1 MVSLPTGT
9 VTFLFT
15 DIEGSTRLLQEL
27 GDDYRS
33 LLETH
38 SDILRAAIAAHSG
51 IVVSTEG
58 DSFFAVFTSPE
69 DAVAA
74 AADFQR
80 GLATH
85 TWGGEARIRVRAG
98 IHTGE
103 GAIGGDNYI
112 GIDVHRA
119 ARIGAAGHG
128 GQVLISN
135 STAVLVQDHLPE
147 GVSLRSMGSHRLKD
161 LARPEV
167 LHQLVI
173 KGLVSEFPP
182 LKTLD
187 FAPNNLPVEMTSF
200 VGRGEMA
207 GLLEQLQTARIVTL
221 TGPGGTGKTRLSLQV
236 AAELTGQF
244 ADGVWF
250 VPLAAIREPDLV
262 TSAVAT
268 TLGLQPSADD
278 PDGRLADY
286 LRTKQLL
293 LVLDNFEQVIE
304 GAPKV
309 SRWLQGAPGLRVL
322 ITSRGPLRISG
333 EREFPVPPLALPSEH
348 EILTPETLMR
358 FEAVALFVD
367 RARAAR
373 PDFVLDARTG
383 PLVADIVARLDG
395 LPLAIELAAARIRLL
410 SLEGIRDR
418 LDSRLGLL
426 TGGARDLPERQ
437 RTLRSAIEWSY
448 DLLDDGHRRLFARL
462 GVFVGGFAI
471 EHAEDV
477 CGPGLGIDILDG
489 IAALGDQGL
498 LRRIE
503 SAGQSRFLMLETI
516 REFALECLAAGGE
529 QQEIRSRHA
538 RVYLGFAEKA
548 APMYTR
554 RDVRSWLDLSEVDHD
569 NLRAAFAWAVERKEG
584 EVAQR
589 LGGSLWRFWQMRGH
603 LREGREKVEAALAVP
618 GGTPTSELTARQ
630 AAGGLAYWQAD
641 MEAAEVH
648 YQIALDLA
656 RQIGDPALIAN
667 AINNVSSPR
676 AAHMGAEEVL
686 ALLDEGQALAESLDD
701 RALIGRI
708 HWGRGSVHYLSEIPE
723 TDNPEAALVE
733 YRLAAEYLAGTDEI
747 FDIGWTE
754 RMLATVLLGLG
765 RADEA
770 EVHLRQGLRMFVE
783 AGDLSALPLHVA
795 DFVQLALARDQFE
808 RAIVLAGAASALQ
821 TYSETRLLDLV
832 ANDVKG
838 LDRAIEAVGR
848 ERAQKLAAEGQ
859 SLSIDQILD
868 RIGSDE

>member
-15 DIEGSTRLLQEL
+15 DIEGSTRLLQDVGET
-27 GDDYRS
+27 YRKI
-33 LLETH
+33 LHEH
-38 SDILRAAIAAHSG
+38 SGIIRAAIAGHSG
-51 IVVSTEG
+51 VVVSTEG

-74 AADFQR
+74 AVEFQL
-80 GLATH
+80 GLEAHDWT
-85 TWGGEARIRVRAG
+85 GGARIRVRTG

-103 GAIGGDNYI
+103 GAIGGDNYV

-128 GQVLISN
+128 GQVLTSN
-135 STAVLVQDHLPE
+135 ATSVLVQDHLPE
-147 GVSLRSMGSHRLKD
+147 GVSLRSMGNHRLKD
-161 LARPEV
+161 LTKPEA

-173 KGLVSEFPP
+173 DGLVSDFPP

-187 FAPNNLPVEMTSF
+187 FVPNNLPVEMTSF
-200 VGRGEMA
+200 VGRGEMS
-207 GLLEQLQTARIVTL
+207 GVLEQLETARIVTL

-250 VPLAAIREPDLV
+250 VPLAAIREPDLI

-286 LRTKQLL
+286 LRTKHLL

-309 SRWLQGAPGLRVL
+309 LRWLQGAPGLRVL

-348 EILTPETLMR
+348 ELLTPETLMR

-373 PDFVLDARTG
+373 PDFMLDARSA
-383 PLVADIVARLDG
+383 PVVAEIVARLDG

-410 SLEGIRDR
+410 SVDGIRDR

-437 RTLRSAIEWSY
+437 RTLRNAIEWSY
-448 DLLDDGHRRLFARL
+448 DLLDEEHRRLFARL
-462 GVFVGGFAI
+462 GLFVGGFAI
-471 EHAEDV
+471 EHAEEI
-477 CGPGLGIDILDG
+477 CGPGLAIDTLDG
-489 IAALGDQGL
+489 ISTLGDQGL

-503 SAGQSRFLMLETI
+503 SVRQSRFLMLETI
-516 REFALECLAAGGE
+516 REFAVECLAAGGE
-529 QQEIRSRHA
+529 EEELRSRHA
-538 RVYLGFAEKA
+538 RVYLGFAEEA

-554 RDVRSWLDLSEVDHD
+554 RDVRSWLDLSETDHD
-569 NLRAAFAWAVERKEG
+569 NLRAAFAWAIERQEG

-589 LGGSLWRFWQMRGH
+589 LSGALWRFWQMRGH
-603 LREGREKVEAALAVP
+603 LREGREKVDAALTIP
-618 GGTPTSELTARQ
+618 GGTPSSELAARE

-641 MEAAEVH
+641 MGAAEVH
-648 YQIALDLA
+648 YLVALDLA
-656 RQIGDPALIAN
+656 RQTGDPALTAN
-667 AINNVSSPR
+667 AIYNVSSPR
-676 AAHMGAEEVL
+676 AVHMGVDEVL
-686 ALLDEGQALAESLDD
+686 AMLDEGLALAESLGD

-708 HWGRGSVHYLSEIPE
+708 HWGRGGVHYLNELPEIE
-723 TDNPEAALVE
+723 NPEAALAE

-754 RMLATVLLGLG
+754 RMLATVLMGLG
-765 RADEA
+765 QAEEA
-770 EVHLRQGLRMFVE
+770 EVHLRKGLQMFVE
-783 AGDLSALPLHVA
+783 AGDISALPLHVA

-808 RAIVLAGAASALQ
+808 RALVLAGAASALQ
-821 TYSETRLLDLV
+821 TFSETRLLDLV

-838 LDRAIEAVGR
+838 LDRAIESVGR
-848 ERAQKLAAEGQ
+848 ERAEKLAAEGQ
-859 SLSIDQILD
+859 ALTVDQILE
-868 RIGSDE
+868 RIATDE